1 SVDETGVAPTLK
13 MQAEQVESDLRG
25 GPTLVRDFAMS
36 IENWDTQPRVRTS
49 VACCPNH
56 RIDAL
61 ILQIEAVGSR
71 GSMAPGWGE
80 RPGRRGGD
88 ASCGDEPIDP
98 HEDFGHLDVRC
109 GGCGHEIIGKGYA
122 MAVDAADPA
131 HQPNT
136 SAVQHSQ
143 IEG

>member
-1 SVDETGVAPTLK
+1 HPPRASPCEQQSGRRPCAARSNDDGINSHRYASLRNAYAGHRLSDLLRDHPCVVTDSVDETGVAPTLK
-13 MQAEQVESDLRG
+13 MQAEHVESDLRG

-80 RPGRRGGD
+80 
-88 ASCGDEPIDP
+88 
-98 HEDFGHLDVRC
+98 
-109 GGCGHEIIGKGYA
+109 
-122 MAVDAADPA
+122 
-131 HQPNT
+131 
-136 SAVQHSQ
+136 
-143 IEG
+143 